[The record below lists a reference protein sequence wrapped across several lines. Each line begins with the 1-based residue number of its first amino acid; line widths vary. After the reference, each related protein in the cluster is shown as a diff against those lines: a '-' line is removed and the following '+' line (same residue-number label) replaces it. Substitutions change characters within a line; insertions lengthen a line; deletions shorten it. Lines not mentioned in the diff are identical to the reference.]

1 MSLRWTHLCGL
12 LWGCSQGA
20 DHPQE
25 REDNA
30 SGAQFTKVLDQVTDR
45 PHETAAL
52 CSVLTDPEL
61 HGECVSIGAE
71 RLAIQQEGE
80 PAMLCE
86 LIEIQLWQDECFFI
100 VAEKG
105 AEPGL
110 CASAGRFETDC
121 FMHTWT
127 RKIHREI
134 PKKTRPGQAEPE
146 WAQMAND
153 HGFAPDDDRPWV
165 ALYRKLLGEMT
176 PMDRAACDDVT
187 LERLQNICRKAGL
200 GLFHDRLNYVRDK
213 ALLDCQSDTLP
224 KALNT
229 LLDMELRATLEQRK
243 QEDLCP

>member
-86 LIEIQLWQDECFFI
+86 LIEIQLWQDECFFF

-121 FMHTWT
+121 FMHTGRGKSLGRYP
-127 RKIHREI
+127 RKHALAKRNRNG
-134 PKKTRPGQAEPE
+134 PNWPTTMVSLRMTTGPGWPSTE
-146 WAQMAND
+146 
-153 HGFAPDDDRPWV
+153 
-165 ALYRKLLGEMT
+165 
-176 PMDRAACDDVT
+176 
-187 LERLQNICRKAGL
+187 
-200 GLFHDRLNYVRDK
+200 NYWEK
-213 ALLDCQSDTLP
+213 
-224 KALNT
+224 
-229 LLDMELRATLEQRK
+229 
-243 QEDLCP
+243 